1 MLTPCGHLENEHPSA
16 PQFLHLLGLDEAEG
30 TEKALGGKLQIKVAS
45 RHRILTDDKWLN
57 DDIIDA
63 FGQAVEEGAARWWAK
78 GTKTPV
84 MAVGVAR
91 PQRIVVCNS
100 FLWNTS
106 NQKLLAYQRRAYNTI
121 TIWLYN
127 KCFVPLSSGFKPPMA
142 RTKQTARRSTG
153 GKAPRKM
160 LAGKAARKNAPNT
173 GTVALREIR
182 KYQKTTELLIR
193 KLPFQRLVRE
203 IAQEMR
209 TGLRFQSTA
218 LEALQEAVEAYLV
231 NLFEDT
237 NLCAFHAKR

>member
-1 MLTPCGHLENEHPSA
+1 MLTPWNEHPSA

-100 FLWNTS
+100 FLWNTHHGRT
-106 NQKLLAYQRRAYNTI
+106 AVIFY
-121 TIWLYN
+121 
-127 KCFVPLSSGFKPPMA
+127 PLFLQGGSSVVIKPPPGDNVIPDPIPEKEIPGSWPSAEQVESESSSLADKTPDPSTTDTDQRDAVMKEYPA
-142 RTKQTARRSTG
+142 RS
-153 GKAPRKM
+153 
-160 LAGKAARKNAPNT
+160 
-173 GTVALREIR
+173 EIGVLFP
-182 KYQKTTELLIR
+182 YTLLNSS
-193 KLPFQRLVRE
+193 E
-203 IAQEMR
+203 R
-209 TGLRFQSTA
+209 TDH
-218 LEALQEAVEAYLV
+218 Y
-231 NLFEDT
+231 
-237 NLCAFHAKR
+237 C